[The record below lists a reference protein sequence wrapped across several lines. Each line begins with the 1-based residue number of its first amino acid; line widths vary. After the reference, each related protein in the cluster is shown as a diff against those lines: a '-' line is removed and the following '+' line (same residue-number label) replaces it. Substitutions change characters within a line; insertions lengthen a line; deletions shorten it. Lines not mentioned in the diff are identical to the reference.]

1 MGLRSGLR
9 AACGTKGAVPRV
21 PNHAFGFQNGAKM
34 VKHRGPEAFQ
44 EQTGSGEVQ
53 EDPKNPKTPTFFWE
67 PFRVQNE
74 TQKQGVLSEVFWS
87 AFGLK

>member
-9 AACGTKGAVPRV
+9 AAGGIKGAVPKA

-34 VKHRGPEAFQ
+34 VKNRGPGAFQ
-44 EQTGSGEVQ
+44 QQTGSGEVQ
-53 EDPKNPKTPTFFWE
+53 VAFPGYFLQKKNFLE

-74 TQKQGVLSEVFWS
+74 TQKRGVLSEVF
-87 AFGLK
+87 